1 MKFQVG
7 DLVTPVSDCA
17 TGFNGGVERFLGHIG
32 CIVGWSSQFHKWK
45 VDFKDDMDGLTG
57 HLHTCGG
64 TLLDKTGQNIAE
76 RDLELVLTDC
86 DVDEE
91 NVSNDS
97 TANDL
102 I

>member
-45 VDFKDDMDGLTG
+45 VDFKDDMDGLEYF
-57 HLHTCGG
+57 LHTCGG
-64 TLLDKTGQNIAE
+64 KLPRRTGQHISE
-76 RDLELVLTDC
+76 FDLELVCRDYNTDEDIC
-86 DVDEE
+86 D
-91 NVSNDS
+91 DS